1 MGGGPSSSK
10 PKQGQESKKDQKQ
23 GSQQEKNQ
31 HSAKPEEKPGGEKNE
46 PKNGEETRHD
56 QVGEGPLPQ
65 GEEGDLKS
73 RSGQG
78 RWGFLPK
85 TVIEQ
90 VYENGKRQLP
100 ARYRVLLEEYFRR
113 LPKRVQ
119 ND

>member
-1 MGGGPSSSK
+1 MGGGSSS
-10 PKQGQESKKDQKQ
+10 PQQQHQRSKSDQKQ

-31 HSAKPEEKPGGEKNE
+31 SEKLGQEKKDQAKDE
-46 PKNGEETRHD
+46 PKDSGETRHD
-56 QVGEGPLPQ
+56 QSSAGKMPEVSEGE
-65 GEEGDLKS
+65 LKS

-78 RWGFLPK
+78 RWGRLPK

-113 LPKRVQ
+113 LPKQVQ
-119 ND
+119 ED